1 MRDQRE
7 TVDSEIDKFEKDIAR
22 YNNNKQS
29 LAEEKRAKD
38 MRKKDYRNL
47 INANERKKMKYL
59 NGIEISLPIRL
70 SQFQKFEMNSSDV
83 PSFISLEISKAVL
96 FTESKMNRLQNLKVK
111 ILERI
116 VQNED
121 KIKEFRM
128 TSDKDEIENK
138 LSLEYLRKIKEQYD
152 NDQNL
157 KFGTKIKFANLLK
170 TAKNN
175 NVSI

>member
-1 MRDQRE
+1 M
-7 TVDSEIDKFEKDIAR
+7 
-22 YNNNKQS
+22 
-29 LAEEKRAKD
+29 
-38 MRKKDYRNL
+38 
-47 INANERKKMKYL
+47 
-59 NGIEISLPIRL
+59 
-70 SQFQKFEMNSSDV
+70 
-83 PSFISLEISKAVL
+83 
-96 FTESKMNRLQNLKVK
+96 KVK